1 MRHRIAVLGAGLAVS
16 ALALVSTGA
25 SVGGAASTAPP
36 VTKQV
41 VLTASSSGS
50 TVLATKGELVVVKL
64 SGGHLKWSV
73 AQAEQTTPVLTL
85 VSEGTTS
92 TGGSTTVFRVANYGT
107 AGLDA
112 TGTPVCGS
120 TGGCPQFV
128 LLWHATV
135 VVPVVD
141 PPAGASA

>member
-1 MRHRIAVLGAGLAVS
+1 MRHRIAAVGMGVAVS
-16 ALALVSTGA
+16 ALALVSAGA
-25 SVGGAASTAPP
+25 TVGGAASTSP
-36 VTKQV
+36 VPKEV

-64 SGGHLKWSV
+64 SGQHLKWSV
-73 AQAEQTTPVLTL
+73 AQAEQSTPVLSL

-92 TGGSTTVFRVANYGT
+92 SGASTTVFRVVNYGT
-107 AGLDA
+107 AGLTA
-112 TGTPVCGS
+112 TGTPICAS

-135 VVPVVD
+135 DVPVVD
-141 PPAGASA
+141 PPPPAAA